1 MSLPSV
7 RSMPIVTANF
17 DPARRA
23 WIVVL
28 PGDIALPCR
37 DEFDVRAIV
46 AKHAPGS
53 SIRFVR
59 TSPVTPA
66 AAG

>member
-1 MSLPSV
+1 MTPSI
-7 RSMPIVTANF
+7 RSMPVVTATF

-28 PGDIALPCR
+28 PGGIAMPCR
-37 DEFDVRAIV
+37 DEFDVQALV

-53 SIRFVR
+53 SVKFIR
-59 TSPVTPA
+59 TSPGIQPSGA
-66 AAG
+66 